1 MNVKFEAKFA
11 KDLRAIKNAKH
22 LDKIK
27 EIINACKSAHDI
39 SELSHIKKSKARIV
53 FIVFAWVI
61 IE

>member
-1 MNVKFEAKFA
+1 MNFKFEAKFA

-39 SELSHIKKSKARIV
+39 SELSHIKKLQG
-53 FIVFAWVI
+53 
-61 IE
+61 